1 MIVFTRLR
9 YAFKTASLVKVVE
22 GLPLTQVDLG
32 SNPGQGVLNL
42 FFHTTQLLVSALLS
56 LQLRIEG
63 IRTEIYHL
71 ATSVSGYVS

>member
-1 MIVFTRLR
+1 MIVFTRLI
-9 YAFKTASLVKVVE
+9 YAFNGIAGEGDRGSASHT
-22 GLPLTQVDLG
+22 GDLG

-42 FFHTTQLLVSALLS
+42 LHITQLLVSALLS

-71 ATSVSGYVS
+71 ATSVSGHIS

>member
-1 MIVFTRLR
+1 MLLNGIAGEVVRGS
-9 YAFKTASLVKVVE
+9 ASHTG
-22 GLPLTQVDLG
+22 GLDLG

-42 FFHTTQLLVSALLS
+42 FHTTQLLVSALLS

-63 IRTEIYHL
+63 MRTEIYHL

>member
-1 MIVFTRLR
+1 MIVFPRLR
-9 YAFKTASLVKVVE
+9 YAFNGIVGEVVE

-32 SNPGQGVLNL
+32 SNPGQGVLNI
-42 FFHTTQLLVSALLS
+42 FHITQLLVSALLS

>member
-1 MIVFTRLR
+1 MLL
-9 YAFKTASLVKVVE
+9 TASLVKWLE

-42 FFHTTQLLVSALLS
+42 FHTTQLLVSALLS

-63 IRTEIYHL
+63 IRTENFYHL
-71 ATSVSGYVS
+71 PTSVSGYVS